1 MFDRVIQSDAN
12 PAATFFHISSTDEV
26 MNYDHMLRSIID
38 LFIAA
43 TETTSTS
50 LSWLCLYLS
59 LDQALQK
66 RLHDAIDEVVGDDTE
81 VAHLVKKEVGCF
93 VGCILCLALV

>member
-1 MFDRVIQSDAN
+1 MPIK
-12 PAATFFHISSTDEV
+12 FFPHNFSSDEV

-43 TETTSTS
+43 TETTSTV

-59 LDQALQK
+59 LDQPLQK
-66 RLHDAIDEVVGDDTE
+66 RLHAAIDEVVGEDTE
-81 VAHLVKKEVGCF
+81 VAEVVTKKVCF
-93 VGCILCLALV
+93 GA